1 MAEAEI
7 HGAQLLGCAG
17 LTGPRQ
23 HLPHNSHPYGA
34 LQQQVA
40 RGQGTGEVFG
50 GEKIRAELGQAIRL
64 IPGKSEQWLMLA
76 VEGDK
81 KMYFAGS
88 DKPLAMAEVSLY
100 GAADGECYNRL
111 TGKITEILSK
121 ILSVPAD
128 RIYVRYSETEYWGWN
143 GENF

>member
-1 MAEAEI
+1 M
-7 HGAQLLGCAG
+7 
-17 LTGPRQ
+17 
-23 HLPHNSHPYGA
+23 PYIRTTTNVPVSDNA
-34 LQQQVA
+34 A
-40 RGQGTGEVFG
+40 
-50 GEKIRAELGQAIRL
+50 EKIRAELGQAIRL

-100 GAADGECYNRL
+100 GAADVECYNRL

-121 ILSVPAD
+121 VLSVPAD

>member
-1 MAEAEI
+1 
-7 HGAQLLGCAG
+7 
-17 LTGPRQ
+17 
-23 HLPHNSHPYGA
+23 
-34 LQQQVA
+34 
-40 RGQGTGEVFG
+40 
-50 GEKIRAELGQAIRL
+50 
-64 IPGKSEQWLMLA
+64 MLA

-121 ILSVPAD
+121 VLSVLLTGSMYGIPRRNTGD
-128 RIYVRYSETEYWGWN
+128 GMVRISD
-143 GENF
+143 